1 MLLLISTYLRPR
13 RVAHSITSS
22 VRAARHSPSLEC
34 PDNPLAGTDSTSK
47 LRSDGLAM
55 VDDTLL
61 RRKWCSVDEE
71 FAPDSP
77 LEGTGFEPSV
87 PPDRYTRLVS
97 SWCRFSDLPRHPG
110 SLT

>member
-77 LEGTGFEPSV
+77 LEGGRFELVWGFPVSRGFF
-87 PPDRYTRLVS
+87 PRL
-97 SWCRFSDLPRHPG
+97 G
-110 SLT
+110 I